1 MKKWY
6 GIAPVAMNMKV
17 VSRRIKRYV
26 GYTEVTF
33 LQISRVYDRRG
44 RGARWKRFE
53 RILIVNGGNARRMCD
68 PNGLKRR

>member
-6 GIAPVAMNMKV
+6 GIAPVVAMNMKV

-33 LQISRVYDRRG
+33 LQISRVYDRG
-44 RGARWKRFE
+44 RRDGKDS
-53 RILIVNGGNARRMCD
+53 NGY
-68 PNGLKRR
+68 